1 MSDADK
7 ERKSY
12 DMKTYMKNYYPKK
25 LLNHLINHVEKLKNV
40 SLSKEI
46 FIIRVFLNSQIQK
59 KKSKTKWNCGAMKI
73 VISYLL
79 IYKN

>member
-59 KKSKTKWNCGAMKI
+59 KKIKNLVELWGYENCHKLP
-73 VISYLL
+73 SYL
-79 IYKN
+79 